1 MVPPAFKMP
10 LKSLLLATTLSAGTL
25 LTAAPALAQTAAPA
39 SAAEAPPVPT
49 GRLPDAVIPSAYRLD
64 LKVDPAQERFGGH
77 VEIDA
82 SVKAPSRF
90 IYMHGN
96 GLAVSKATVTIAGKS
111 YVADWKQVDPT
122 GVVLLTFPQPVPAGK
137 ATFAFD
143 YDAPFHQGPD
153 GMFRVKVG
161 ADWYSWTQF
170 ESIDG
175 RAAYP
180 AFDQPGY
187 KQPFT
192 VTLRTPKGLVAVTN
206 APETSVTQ
214 EGGLDVHHFAASAPL
229 PTYLLAMMVGP
240 FAVAKGEVP
249 PHAPA

>member
-1 MVPPAFKMP
+1 MGGRVGERAGASLKMRVAHFPNGLSGPPCPKRDGGRRYGAIIHSPLREVVIMFRRFHGCEASLRRFALFPFPFPKGAQSSAGKTCCMVPPAFKMP
-10 LKSLLLATTLSAGTL
+10 LKFLLLATSLSAGTL

-82 SVKAPSRF
+82 AIKAPSRF

-122 GVVLLTFPQPVPAGK
+122 GVVLLTFLSRCPPERP
-137 ATFAFD
+137 
-143 YDAPFHQGPD
+143 PSP
-153 GMFRVKVG
+153 
-161 ADWYSWTQF
+161 
-170 ESIDG
+170 SITMPPSI
-175 RAAYP
+175 RA
-180 AFDQPGY
+180 
-187 KQPFT
+187 
-192 VTLRTPKGLVAVTN
+192 RTAC
-206 APETSVTQ
+206 
-214 EGGLDVHHFAASAPL
+214 SA
-229 PTYLLAMMVGP
+229 
-240 FAVAKGEVP
+240 
-249 PHAPA
+249 